1 GEQGAHR
8 TQYVELFNDLLSKD
22 SEYRNVHA
30 VVSKRRREI
39 DKQTST
45 IEGGQ
50 IEMLVR
56 TQEERR
62 ADLKALVTRKNELA
76 T

>member
-1 GEQGAHR
+1 
-8 TQYVELFNDLLSKD
+8 D

-76 T
+76 TTRDGLREQIENRRQEIHDR